1 MFPLFYVQLDS
12 KRTSFMR
19 KKGYLPVVNNGSVF
33 RIQIAENEYQEL
45 EDRTWVLTTFKNM
58 IFLDQCYWS

>member
-12 KRTSFMR
+12 KRTSFVR
-19 KKGYLPVVNNGSVF
+19 KEGYLPVLNYGSVF